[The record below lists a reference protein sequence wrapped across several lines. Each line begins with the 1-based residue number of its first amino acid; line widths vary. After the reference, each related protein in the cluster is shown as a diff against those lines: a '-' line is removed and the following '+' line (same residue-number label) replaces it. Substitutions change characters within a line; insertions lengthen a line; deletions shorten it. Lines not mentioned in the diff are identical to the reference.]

1 MSKVSGHRVRLSVP
15 RRFVCDLLHAA
26 RHAPIVTFERRMEL
40 AELVAARKALT
51 RPPAWALLF
60 AKAYSAVAARRS
72 ELRRTYLPAPW
83 GHLWQA
89 DESVASVAVERE
101 YRGESAVFFGFIKAP
116 DKTPLCEL
124 AAELDGWKT
133 EPVDAVKPFRRQIKY
148 ARLPLPARRVLW
160 WYATSWSGY
169 VKARNF
175 GTFGVSLTGS
185 SGATALNL
193 IGPLSTSI
201 NTGVIGDTGAVDVR
215 IHFDHRVLDGMPA
228 ARALAETEEYLRTE
242 IASELT
248 ALAGAPGAGASCVR
262 RDECRRGSG
271 FDGG

>member
-1 MSKVSGHRVRLSVP
+1 MSRVSGHRLRLSVP
-15 RRFVCDLLHAA
+15 RRFVCDLLHAS

-40 AELVAARKALT
+40 ADVVAARKALT

-60 AKAYSAVAARRS
+60 AKAYSAVATRRP
-72 ELRRTYLPAPW
+72 ELRRTYLPSPW

-89 DESVASVAVERE
+89 DESVASVAIERE
-101 YRGESAVFFGFIKAP
+101 YRGEPGVFFGFFRAP
-116 DKTPLCEL
+116 DKTPLSEL
-124 AAELDGWKT
+124 TAELDGWKT
-133 EPVDAVKPFRRQIKY
+133 KPVDEVKSFRRQIKY
-148 ARLPLPARRVLW
+148 ARLPLPARRFLW
-160 WYATSWSGY
+160 WYATAWSGRI
-169 VKARNF
+169 KARNF

-201 NTGVIGDTGAVDVR
+201 NTGVIKDTGEVNVR

-242 IASELT
+242 TVAELAT
-248 ALAGAPGAGASCVR
+248 LAAAG
-262 RDECRRGSG
+262 
-271 FDGG
+271 GGVGELRSAG